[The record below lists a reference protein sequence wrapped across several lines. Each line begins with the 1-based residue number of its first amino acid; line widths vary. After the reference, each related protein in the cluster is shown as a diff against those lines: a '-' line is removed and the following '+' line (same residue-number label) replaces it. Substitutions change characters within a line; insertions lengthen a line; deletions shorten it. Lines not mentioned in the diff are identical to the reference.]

1 MKNIWK
7 ITIPPPLRLAFDSKS
22 ISKTLN
28 FNAEGGSISLMI
40 TSYYKLIINGKQTGT
55 RLVAFNDNNDQPW
68 ITLTKSQTGDNL
80 SYNLTI
86 SVAKNSGE
94 ARSGSV
100 VLTQSV
106 SGKTIEIVFNQA
118 AGVTV
123 QDYILLGPL
132 ITNFMFLAAGGTETV
147 EVESYI
153 LWTDGSKT
161 GALPYI
167 GSKPSWLTVDI
178 TAKNQYVGNTK
189 YLVKMTVAPN
199 TGAIRNGSLYLDHP
213 SAGGPTI
220 EFTLSQGEQITDT
233 DITLTLRNLPTN
245 GTGALFGEFEVPNN
259 TSSSGYFA
267 FSILNSTHQFTYR
280 RSTGL
285 QVNLSTPGETDTAYV
300 GDIIRLYTWDDTQVK
315 WIYRTQFS
323 LSGRDETIIVTEI

>member
-1 MKNIWK
+1 MENYN
-7 ITIPPPLRLAFDSKS
+7 PPPLKLAFD
-22 ISKTLN
+22 
-28 FNAEGGSISLMI
+28 ARA
-40 TSYYKLIINGKQTGT
+40 TSQIVDVPASGLTQTFVINSYRGKYINGKLNSTEVLDFT
-55 RLVAFNDNNDQPW
+55 NRVNEETSMSI
-68 ITLTKSQTGDNL
+68 ITQSKEVQGELTH
-80 SYNLTI
+80 LTI
-86 SVAKNSGE
+86 QISTNTGS
-94 ARSGSV
+94 ARSGTLI
-100 VLTQSV
+100 LTQEI
-106 SGKTIEIVFNQA
+106 SGKTITIIFNQA

-123 QDYILLGPL
+123 QDYILLGPP
-132 ITNFMFLAAGGTETV
+132 ITKFLFLAAGGTETV

-161 GALPYI
+161 GALPHI

-178 TAKNQYVGNTK
+178 TAKNQDVGNTK

-199 TGAIRNGSLYLDHP
+199 IGAIRNGSLYLNHP

-233 DITLTLRNLPTN
+233 DITLTLKNLPTN
-245 GTGALFGEFEVPNN
+245 GTGALFGEFEAPNN
-259 TSSSGYFA
+259 TSSFGYFA

-300 GDIIRLYTWDDTQVK
+300 GDIIRLYTWDDTQAK

-323 LSGRDETIIVTEI
+323 LSDRDETIIL

>member
-1 MKNIWK
+1 M
-7 ITIPPPLRLAFDSKS
+7 
-22 ISKTLN
+22 
-28 FNAEGGSISLMI
+28 
-40 TSYYKLIINGKQTGT
+40 
-55 RLVAFNDNNDQPW
+55 
-68 ITLTKSQTGDNL
+68 
-80 SYNLTI
+80 
-86 SVAKNSGE
+86 
-94 ARSGSV
+94 
-100 VLTQSV
+100 LTQSV

>member
-1 MKNIWK
+1 MKYK
-7 ITIPPPLRLAFDSKS
+7 ITRKLVLYFTSVILLFSLVVGGAFLLLFTRHTEQIYRADMQER
-22 ISKTLN
+22 
-28 FNAEGGSISLMI
+28 AEAIAAGVADYLEDGSTALDEVPVIAKGSA
-40 TSYYKLIINGKQTGT
+40 NGKQTGT

-245 GTGALFGEFEVPNN
+245 GTVKLPSEV
-259 TSSSGYFA
+259 
-267 FSILNSTHQFTYR
+267 
-280 RSTGL
+280 
-285 QVNLSTPGETDTAYV
+285 
-300 GDIIRLYTWDDTQVK
+300 
-315 WIYRTQFS
+315 S
-323 LSGRDETIIVTEI
+323 L

>member
-1 MKNIWK
+1 MENYN
-7 ITIPPPLRLAFDSKS
+7 PPPLKLAFD
-22 ISKTLN
+22 
-28 FNAEGGSISLMI
+28 ARA
-40 TSYYKLIINGKQTGT
+40 TSQIVGVPASGLTQTFVIDSYRGKYINGKLNSTEVLDFT
-55 RLVAFNDNNDQPW
+55 NKVNEETSMSI
-68 ITLTKSQTGDNL
+68 ITQSKEVQGELTH
-80 SYNLTI
+80 LTI
-86 SVAKNSGE
+86 QISANTGS
-94 ARSGSV
+94 ARSGTLI
-100 VLTQSV
+100 LTQEI
-106 SGKTIEIVFNQA
+106 SGKTITIIFNQA

-189 YLVKMTVAPN
+189 YLVKMTVASN
-199 TGAIRNGSLYLDHP
+199 IGAIRNGSLYLDHP